1 MVPRS
6 RSARPLASFA
16 AIFNTAG
23 EVLLV
28 RLSYDQG
35 QWALPGG
42 NIDPGESPADA
53 VVREVREETGLEAAV
68 EDLYAV
74 YWRRD
79 IDGTQFGFR
88 CRVTGGVLTPDGR
101 EILEARYFP
110 LDALPR
116 PISNGTIARVNDA
129 RGQGP
134 VVVKVVEGI
143 EYLR

>member
-1 MVPRS
+1 VLRPRS
-6 RSARPLASFA
+6 RPLAAFG

-35 QWALPGG
+35 QWTMPGG
-42 NIDPGESPADA
+42 NIDPGESPAEA
-53 VVREVREETGLEAAV
+53 VVREVREETGLQVTV

-79 IDGTQFGFR
+79 IDGIQFGFR
-88 CRVTGGVLTPDGR
+88 CLVAGGALAPDGR
-101 EILEARYFP
+101 EILEVRYFSP
-110 LDALPR
+110 EALPR
-116 PISNGTIARVNDA
+116 PITTGTIARVHDA
-129 RGQGP
+129 RRREP
-134 VVVKVVEGI
+134 VAVKIFEGM

>member
-1 MVPRS
+1 MPRP

-16 AIFNTAG
+16 AIFNPAG

-53 VVREVREETGLEAAV
+53 VIREVREETGLEATV

-79 IDGTQFGFR
+79 IDGIQFGFR
-88 CRVTGGVLTPDGR
+88 CGVVGGVLAPDGR

-116 PISNGTIARVNDA
+116 PITNGTVARISDA
-129 RGQGP
+129 REQGP
-134 VVVKVVEGI
+134 VAVKVLEGM

>member
-1 MVPRS
+1 MPRPRS
-6 RSARPLASFA
+6 SRPLASFA
-16 AIFNTAG
+16 AIFNAAG

-35 QWALPGG
+35 QWTLPGG

-53 VVREVREETGLEAAV
+53 AIREVREETGLEAVV

-74 YWRRD
+74 YWRSD
-79 IDGTQFGFR
+79 IDGIHFGFR
-88 CRVTGGVLTPDGR
+88 CRVTGGVPTPDGR
-101 EILEARYFP
+101 EILETRYFP

-134 VVVKVVEGI
+134 VVVKVFERL